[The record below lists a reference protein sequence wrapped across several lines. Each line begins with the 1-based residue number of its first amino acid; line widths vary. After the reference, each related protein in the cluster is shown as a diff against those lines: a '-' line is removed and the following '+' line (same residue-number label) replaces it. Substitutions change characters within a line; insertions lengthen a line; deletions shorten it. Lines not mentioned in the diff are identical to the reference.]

1 MARAQALTES
11 RWMRARA
18 LLLAGALLLGF
29 GAVLVRA
36 AKVQLLDRSRLSRLQ
51 RDQTRRE
58 VEWAPRRGLIV
69 DRRGAALAVT
79 RDVDSVFADPSAFE
93 TPRARQL
100 AAAQLAQ
107 ALRMDRRRILEK
119 IDRADRRFVW
129 IRRKVV

>member
-36 AKVQLLDRSRLSRLQ
+36 AKVQLFDRSRLSRLQ

-58 VEWAPRRGLIV
+58 LEWAPRRGMIL
-69 DRRGAALAVT
+69 DRRGQRLAVT
-79 RDVDSVFADPSAFE
+79 GGGDSMFVYPSAFD
-93 TPRARQL
+93 TARAREKAAVAL
-100 AAAQLAQ
+100 AS
-107 ALRMDRRRILEK
+107 ALHMEKKRVLEK
-119 IDRADRRFVW
+119 LSQPEKKFAW
-129 IRRKVV
+129 L

>member
-18 LLLAGALLLGF
+18 LLLGFALLAGF
-29 GAVLVRA
+29 GIVLARA

-58 VEWAPRRGLIV
+58 LEWAPRRGLIL

-79 RDVDSVFADPSAFE
+79 RDVDSVFADPSGFE
-93 TPRARQL
+93 TARSRAAAASRL
-100 AAAQLAQ
+100 AAA
-107 ALRMDRRRILEK
+107 LRL
-119 IDRADRRFVW
+119 DRAR
-129 IRRKVV
+129 